1 MEPAAVALRGSRH
14 LSVTPLEKQASG
26 KARLPDRRRQRQ
38 VTGCNSPWPERHRAP
53 PGPPRTCQEQIAKLT
68 RFPFALLVRRLGHRS
83 DSGAQTAEN
92 LPEDLR
98 VSLRTEGDLA
108 WAQATSYLLVS
119 CAQSGITAD
128 LEQSLL
134 MWALTVEVGVE
145 DDQACD
151 HLPASAMLHL
161 HSGGRRAGS
170 AEWAEALSPSLG
182 RGALLVHQASE
193 PPLSAGRCPREKS
206 DHWTHFTD
214 ENSRSG
220 ELGNVPGSH
229 GQCISLQPMVFLCV
243 MSCTW
248 VQNADC

>member
-38 VTGCNSPWPERHRAP
+38 VTGCNSLRPERHRAP

-134 MWALTVEVGVE
+134 MWALTVEVGSKTIRPVTT
-145 DDQACD
+145 CR
-151 HLPASAMLHL
+151 HLPCCISTVAAA
-161 HSGGRRAGS
+161 GPAPRNGRRPSHPLWGGEHCWS
-170 AEWAEALSPSLG
+170 TKRLSRL
-182 RGALLVHQASE
+182 
-193 PPLSAGRCPREKS
+193 
-206 DHWTHFTD
+206 
-214 ENSRSG
+214 
-220 ELGNVPGSH
+220 
-229 GQCISLQPMVFLCV
+229 
-243 MSCTW
+243 
-248 VQNADC
+248 